1 MTRRSTSGV
10 IGVDVAVSLAT
21 LMLVITAVFDLGNLI
36 AARHTLNFGVF
47 TAARYATVHSGGSTA
62 AITAAITA
70 AFTTAVTPLIGQ
82 TGAAHCTV
90 AVSFPSGNIVGGTVV
105 ITASYPWTPASLLDG
120 LAHITVT
127 SQHTLTIQH

>member
-62 AITAAITA
+62 AITAA
-70 AFTTAVTPLIGQ
+70 FTTAVTPSIGQ